1 MTGVHLDIEISTNKN
16 NYVES
21 MMSRRDSDGDNTY
34 YTEVRISARKE
45 MSTAESM
52 A

>member
-16 NYVES
+16 NYVKFPG
-21 MMSRRDSDGDNTY
+21 RDSGGDNTY